1 MGLNSILL
9 VDDDNITNFINK
21 RLISKHLENPK
32 IEVALNGEEGIDYI
46 KDNCNSA
53 DRVCPELILL
63 DINMPVMDGIEFLS
77 IFNKMD
83 FNNKENVKVAILTT
97 SSNQKDVDKVKNL
110 GDFEYINKPLTEAKL
125 KNLLSK
131 NID

>member
-1 MGLNSILL
+1 
-9 VDDDNITNFINK
+9 
-21 RLISKHLENPK
+21 
-32 IEVALNGEEGIDYI
+32 
-46 KDNCNSA
+46 
-53 DRVCPELILL
+53 
-63 DINMPVMDGIEFLS
+63 
-77 IFNKMD
+77 MD